1 MIECAAKK
9 ESAMNLRAAIF
20 DLDGT
25 LLDTIEDLTDSMNA
39 ALTSLGFPTLSI
51 TACKTL
57 VGDGLSIFIRRALP
71 EGERGNAESVRR
83 LQETMRAEY
92 RERCAI
98 KTRPYPGIRE
108 MLNGLAERGIPLA
121 VLSNKPHV
129 STLSVIE
136 HYFPDRPF
144 RVVFGARENVPIKPD
159 PAGALEI
166 AALLD
171 VPPQA
176 ILYLGDTNTDMQT
189 AAAAGLFGVG
199 ALWGFRTAEELRSSG
214 ARALAARPEAVL
226 EWFPRNG

>member
-1 MIECAAKK
+1 
-9 ESAMNLRAAIF
+9 MNLRAAIF

-39 ALTSLGFPTLSI
+39 ALSSLGFPTLSI

-71 EGERGNAESVRR
+71 EAERGNAESVRR

-199 ALWGFRTAEELRSSG
+199 ALWGFRTAGELRDAG
-214 ARALAARPEAVL
+214 AKALAARPEDVL
-226 EWFPRNG
+226 DWFPGNG

>member
-1 MIECAAKK
+1 
-9 ESAMNLRAAIF
+9 MNLRAALF

-39 ALTSLGFPTLSI
+39 ALSSMGFPVLTVD
-51 TACKTL
+51 ACKTL

-71 EGERGNAESVRR
+71 EAARGDAESVRR

-92 RERCAI
+92 RMRCAV

-108 MLNGLAERGIPLA
+108 MLNGLAARGIPMA

-129 STLSVIE
+129 ATLSVVG
-136 HYFPDRPF
+136 HYFPDVAF
-144 RVVFGARENVPIKPD
+144 RAVLGARENVPIKPD

-171 VPPQA
+171 VPPEE

-189 AAAAGLFGVG
+189 AVAAGFFGVG
-199 ALWGFRTAEELRSSG
+199 ALWGFRTAAELRGSG
-214 ARALAARPEAVL
+214 ARALAERPEDIL
-226 EWFPRNG
+226 EWFPRNV